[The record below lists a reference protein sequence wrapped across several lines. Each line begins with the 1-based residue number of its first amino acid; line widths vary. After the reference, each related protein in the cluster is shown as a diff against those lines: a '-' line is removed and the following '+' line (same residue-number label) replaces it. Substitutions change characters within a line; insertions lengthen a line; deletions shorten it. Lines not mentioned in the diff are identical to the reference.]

1 MVQKVFTEEEAQ
13 IIVDTLL
20 EGNNQYLQERIDKRK
35 SMEVSGGY
43 AWTRPNHLDD
53 TFAKAKLPFI
63 SNYKVKKAG
72 ESWQYL
78 EFHSNNASKKT
89 MLIIK
94 NRPRLEATFERKG
107 HKQSQYLVDC
117 AAINKE
123 IASQDKKTR
132 AVETIQLELFADEP
146 DFGDV
151 LVQEQFKEF
160 EAFYVIVYGVDEFKH
175 ISSVEVVMPNP
186 YTEILEGVQD
196 LTHCLEKTEIVQLEA
211 EELQQFP
218 EEAPMLSEEY
228 GYASKEQ
235 EEKKT
240 SE

>member
-13 IIVDTLL
+13 AIVDTLL
-20 EGNNQYLQERIDKRK
+20 EGNNLYLQERIDKRK

-53 TFAKAKLPFI
+53 TFAKANLPFV
-63 SNYKVKKAG
+63 SSYKLKTAG

-107 HKQSQYLVDC
+107 HRQSQYLVDC

-123 IASQDKKTR
+123 IAKQDKMAR
-132 AVETIQLELFADEP
+132 AVEKIQLELFGDEP
-146 DFGDV
+146 DFGDI

-160 EAFYVIVYGVDEFKH
+160 EAFYVIVYEVDEFKH

-186 YTEILEGVQD
+186 YTEILEGIQD
-196 LTHCLEKTEIVQLEA
+196 LTYCLEETEIVQLES

-218 EEAPMLSEEY
+218 EEAPLLSEEY

-235 EEKKT
+235 KEEKT
-240 SE
+240 NE